1 MPTKT
6 TIARWISIIGSPFVL
21 ISLLVLTATAQAAGT
36 EAALKALVVVAAAF
50 IPLGLFMR
58 HRHIS
63 GRWLTVDAS
72 APGDRPALYAV
83 SQVAAAA
90 LFFYFLYVS
99 KLNQMARGVGVV
111 AVMLFI
117 AAFMNRWVKLS
128 LHVSFAV
135 FAGIV
140 FLKLWPEFGLAV
152 LLFGPCIF
160 WSRLAL
166 GRHTA
171 MEAICGVALGAAMS
185 AVEWR
190 LV

>member
-1 MPTKT
+1 MTTKT
-6 TIARWISIIGSPFVL
+6 TIARWISIVGSPFVL
-21 ISLLVLTATAQAAGT
+21 TSLVILTATAEAGGR
-36 EAALKALVVVAAAF
+36 EAALKAVVVVAAAF

-63 GRWLTVDAS
+63 GRWLTIDAS
-72 APGDRPALYAV
+72 SPADRPALYTV

-99 KLNQMARGVGVV
+99 KLNQIARGVGVV
-111 AVMLFI
+111 AVMLCI
-117 AAFMNRWVKLS
+117 AAFMNRWIKLS
-128 LHVSFAV
+128 LHLTFAV

-140 FLKLWPEFGLAV
+140 LLKLWPESGLVV

-166 GRHTA
+166 GRHTV
-171 MEAICGVALGAAMS
+171 MEALCGVALGAAMS
-185 AVEWR
+185 AVEWHIG
-190 LV
+190 